1 MDCDE
6 QGEELTLV
14 QDFEEAHAD
23 SEGMFDKSAS
33 FCFHWQLTGWQI
45 CKGGC
50 LEIKIVINYLLVN
63 LSLRKGLSF
72 LRNFGGL
79 FDAYK

>member
-33 FCFHWQLTGWQI
+33 FCFH
-45 CKGGC
+45 
-50 LEIKIVINYLLVN
+50 
-63 LSLRKGLSF
+63 
-72 LRNFGGL
+72 
-79 FDAYK
+79 